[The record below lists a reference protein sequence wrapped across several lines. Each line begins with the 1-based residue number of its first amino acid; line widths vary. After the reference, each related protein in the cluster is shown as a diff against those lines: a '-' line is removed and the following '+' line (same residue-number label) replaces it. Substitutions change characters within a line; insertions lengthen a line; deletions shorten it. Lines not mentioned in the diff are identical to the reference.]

1 MNAPKRRKPR
11 RHFPALSDNEVELV
25 SQRLE
30 ANPQISQAARDAL
43 LRTIM
48 AARNPN
54 AESPA
59 VVIAALEDAQ
69 EKQSIYAAQAEYAQT
84 MNGVMARGRNALAM
98 MSDEEF
104 EALVN
109 EANDD

>member
-1 MNAPKRRKPR
+1 M
-11 RHFPALSDNEVELV
+11 

-48 AARNPN
+48 AARNKD

-69 EKQSIYAAQAEYAQT
+69 ERQSIYAAQAEYTQT

-98 MSDEEF
+98 MSDEEWQKAS
-104 EALVN
+104 E
-109 EANDD
+109 ESDE